1 MSNKPQIDDSPLKGA
16 GPLQIGAELV
26 RVRQRASA
34 RLGAG
39 IGAQA
44 VEMML
49 SKLDHSVVKE
59 KARR

>member
-1 MSNKPQIDDSPLKGA
+1 MSKQPQIDDSPLQGV

-26 RVRQRASA
+26 RVRRRARA

-44 VEMML
+44 VEKMV
-49 SKLDHSVVKE
+49 SKLDHVLTKE
-59 KARR
+59 KERR

>member
-1 MSNKPQIDDSPLKGA
+1 MSNQAQIDDSPLKGV

-26 RVRQRASA
+26 RVRRRASA

-49 SKLDHSVVKE
+49 SKLDHLLDKE
-59 KARR
+59 KERR

>member
-1 MSNKPQIDDSPLKGA
+1 MSNQPQIDDSPLKGV

-26 RVRQRASA
+26 RVRRRASA

-49 SKLDHSVVKE
+49 SKLDHLLDKE
-59 KARR
+59 KERR

>member
-1 MSNKPQIDDSPLKGA
+1 MSNQTQIDDSPLKGV

-26 RVRQRASA
+26 RVRRRASA

-49 SKLDHSVVKE
+49 SKLDHVFVKE
-59 KARR
+59 KERR